1 MIART
6 PSAVAAVLLIAAG
19 AIAFLIR
26 PLLLIRFF
34 RGGLIFPVP
43 VIPVLKRALR
53 TRRTLR
59 PGKTLSVPIVMERPL
74 RTGLRAAWLG
84 LRHEAWLRRREAL
97 GGGSESV
104 RDAGEIAVVLG
115 FFRIGVALLTMI
127 GAGSL
132 LRGLLRRR
140 DQPEIMFG
148 MLEVTF
154 RHDRIARG
162 LRVARQLEV
171 FFADM

>member
-1 MIART
+1 MAIIARP
-6 PSAVAAVLLIAAG
+6 PSTVAAVLLIAAA

-43 VIPVLKRALR
+43 IIPVLKRALR

-59 PGKTLSVPIVMERPL
+59 PAKTLSVPIIMERPL
-74 RTGLRAAWLG
+74 RTGLRGAWLG

-97 GGGSESV
+97 CWGSKSV

-115 FFRIGVALLTMI
+115 LFDIG
-127 GAGSL
+127 
-132 LRGLLRRR
+132 
-140 DQPEIMFG
+140 F
-148 MLEVTF
+148 
-154 RHDRIARG
+154 AR
-162 LRVARQLEV
+162 
-171 FFADM
+171 

>member
-1 MIART
+1 MGFGRDANRSGDERRKAVAFNAGLGHLGFGARIDTDRAFIAIIART
-6 PSAVAAVLLIAAG
+6 PSTVTAILLIAAA
-19 AIAFLIR
+19 AIAFLIG

-34 RGGLIFPVP
+34 RVGLIFPVP

-74 RTGLRAAWLG
+74 RTGLRGAWLG

-104 RDAGEIAVVLG
+104 GHAGEIAVVLG
-115 FFRIGVALLTMI
+115 LFHIGFARLTLI
-127 GAGSL
+127 SAGS
-132 LRGLLRRR
+132 
-140 DQPEIMFG
+140 
-148 MLEVTF
+148 
-154 RHDRIARG
+154 
-162 LRVARQLEV
+162 
-171 FFADM
+171 